1 MREQTCTTCHF
12 LKMKV
17 CWWDLSVQLF
27 LALTVEKIRILN
39 QGRCYLFMYLFIR
52 SVSQSVIRLSF
63 PLNKC
68 KVVSNPLW
76 WESCRSPDR
85 NHFSAARIKISPNKK
100 SECNKRH
107 KPPVHFF
114 AWSDQTVEKRR
125 PAENALTRTPRDAS
139 CFSGGRYGNALTTQ
153 ALRGHK
159 THSKQRR
166 RVVGAEFDSVRAEGR
181 GARVWQAIWACK
193 RKSCNF
199 IWVSKR
205 DSHAHNESPEHKN
218 STDSKASPLHFFF
231 LGHPVR
237 HFQHRLP
244 AEWCFSDDTWT
255 QRAVFAVNILFFGIK
270 GSH

>member
-1 MREQTCTTCHF
+1 MHDMPFFKDEGLLVKPVSPTFSCINCGENTHF
-12 LKMKV
+12 ESRQM
-17 CWWDLSVQLF
+17 
-27 LALTVEKIRILN
+27 
-39 QGRCYLFMYLFIR
+39 LFIYVFIY

-114 AWSDQTVEKRR
+114 ARSDQTVEKRR

-244 AEWCFSDDTWT
+244 AEWFSDDTWT